1 MSARR
6 LVNSTFLVP
15 FTVQAQTTRLELPAS
30 TVRIRKNGIEFQSA
44 TSFATWTEMTV
55 ALEIPLEARK
65 LQCTGVVVDCQGNRH
80 QGYRVSMIF
89 IDLSAQAQA
98 RLEALAGPK
107 VSKMA

>member
-15 FTVQAQTTRLELPAS
+15 FTVQAETTRLELAANA
-30 TVRIRKNGIEFQSA
+30 VRIRKNGIEFKSD
-44 TSFATWTEMTV
+44 TPFATWTEMTV
-55 ALEIPLEARK
+55 ALETPLANQK

-89 IDLSAQAQA
+89 IDLSPQAQA
-98 RLEALAGPK
+98 RLEALAVPK
-107 VSKMA
+107 FA